1 LLTGSL
7 EFEHSLN
14 DRWAVAVF
22 YDAGNAIDDFDDDL
36 ERGAGFG
43 VRWNSPVGP
52 VRIDLANAISD
63 DETWQLHI
71 NIGPDL

>member
-1 LLTGSL
+1 MVLAVILL
-7 EFEHSLN
+7 
-14 DRWAVAVF
+14 
-22 YDAGNAIDDFDDDL
+22 AGGDVEYPVLAHLRTTL

-63 DETWQLHI
+63 DETWQLHL